1 MVAAE
6 DWGRASQESEAE
18 HTAADQV
25 ERSVVWLGRVAV
37 GVVEAVALV
46 DLDWESE

>member
-6 DWGRASQESEAE
+6 DWGQANQESEAE
-18 HTAADQV
+18 HTADLV

>member
-6 DWGRASQESEAE
+6 DWGRASRESEAE

-37 GVVEAVALV
+37 DVVVVEA